1 MKKLTT
7 KQLQKKIDRL
17 EEVIAND
24 VGSST
29 LDLIYELVELNILLE
44 QKCNQ

>member
-1 MKKLTT
+1 MTE

-17 EEVIAND
+17 EETIAQD
-24 VGSST
+24 VSSST

-44 QKCNQ
+44 AKCNK